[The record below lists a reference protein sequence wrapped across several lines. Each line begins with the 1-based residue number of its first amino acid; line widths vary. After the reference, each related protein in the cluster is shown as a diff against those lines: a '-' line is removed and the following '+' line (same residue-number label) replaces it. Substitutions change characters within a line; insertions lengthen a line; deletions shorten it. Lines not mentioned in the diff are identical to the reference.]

1 MLTRIVIS
9 LISLSFVVTALV
21 VMPGVRP
28 ALAQAAGAPI
38 IIVIDTQRILRE
50 SEAVRSIQ
58 EQVGEQRNAYQNAL
72 KEKEKA
78 LREKDQELM
87 RQSTILS
94 AEVFA
99 QKKRELE
106 EQVGALQREIQEK
119 RRALDKVFAEGMK
132 EVQAALVDITRDIAK
147 ARKADLVLQRATVV
161 YVRPEMEIT
170 EEALQKLNA
179 SLSSVSLPA
188 LQN

>member
-1 MLTRIVIS
+1 MLTRVFVS
-9 LISLSFVVTALV
+9 LISLSLVVTALV
-21 VMPGVRP
+21 MTSSVRP
-28 ALAQAAGAPI
+28 ALAQASTAPI

-50 SEAVRSIQ
+50 SAAVRSIQ
-58 EQVGEQRNAYQNAL
+58 EQIGEQRNTYQNAL

-94 AEVFA
+94 AEVFS

-106 EQVGALQREIQEK
+106 GQVGALQREIQEK

>member
-1 MLTRIVIS
+1 MVTRVLVSLMSIS
-9 LISLSFVVTALV
+9 VVATALIAAS
-21 VMPGVRP
+21 GVEP
-28 ALAQAAGAPI
+28 AFGQTPGAPV

-58 EQVGEQRNAYQNAL
+58 QQVGEQRNAYQNAL

-94 AEVFA
+94 AEVFS

-106 EQVGALQREIQEK
+106 GQVGALQREIQEK

-147 ARKADLVLQRATVV
+147 TRKADLVLQRATVV

-170 EEALQKLNA
+170 EEALKKLNA
-179 SLSSVSLPA
+179 SLASVSLPA

>member
-1 MLTRIVIS
+1 
-9 LISLSFVVTALV
+9 
-21 VMPGVRP
+21 
-28 ALAQAAGAPI
+28 
-38 IIVIDTQRILRE
+38 
-50 SEAVRSIQ
+50 
-58 EQVGEQRNAYQNAL
+58 
-72 KEKEKA
+72 
-78 LREKDQELM
+78 M

-132 EVQAALVDITRDIAK
+132 EVQATLVDITRDIAK
-147 ARKADLVLQRATVV
+147 ARQADLVLQRATVV

-179 SLSSVSLPA
+179 SLASVSLPS

>member
-1 MLTRIVIS
+1 MVIRVLVS
-9 LISLSFVVTALV
+9 LMSISVVATALLATS
-21 VMPGVRP
+21 GVGP
-28 ALAQAAGAPI
+28 AFGQTPGAPV

-58 EQVGEQRNAYQNAL
+58 QQVGEQRNAYQNAL

-94 AEVFA
+94 AEVFS

-106 EQVGALQREIQEK
+106 GQVSALQREIQEK
-119 RRALDKVFAEGMK
+119 RRALDKVFAEGMR
-132 EVQAALVDITRDIAK
+132 EVQAALVDITRDIAE

-170 EEALQKLNA
+170 EEALEKLNA

>member
-1 MLTRIVIS
+1 MVTRVLVSLMSIS
-9 LISLSFVVTALV
+9 VVATAL
-21 VMPGVRP
+21 MAASGVGP
-28 ALAQAAGAPI
+28 ALGQTPGAPV

-58 EQVGEQRNAYQNAL
+58 QQVGEQRNAYQNAL

-94 AEVFA
+94 AEIFS

-106 EQVGALQREIQEK
+106 GQVGALQREIQEK

-170 EEALQKLNA
+170 KEALEKLNA

>member
-1 MLTRIVIS
+1 MLTRVCVFAAM
-9 LISLSFVVTALV
+9 LAFVAT
-21 VMPGVRP
+21 VMPIASGPRP
-28 ALAQAAGAPI
+28 AFAQAQGGPI

-58 EQVGEQRNAYQNAL
+58 QQVGEQRTAYQNAL

-94 AEVFA
+94 AEVFS

-132 EVQAALVDITRDIAK
+132 EVQAALVDITRDIAQ
-147 ARKADLVLQRATVV
+147 ARQADLVLQRATVV

-179 SLSSVSLPA
+179 ALSTVSLPA

>member
-1 MLTRIVIS
+1 MTTPSRISRAIC
-9 LISLSFVVTALV
+9 ALV
-21 VMPGVRP
+21 LAIWATASTVPS
-28 ALAQAAGAPI
+28 AQAQGQGAPI

-50 SEAVRSIQ
+50 SVAVRSIQ
-58 EQVGEQRNAYQNAL
+58 KQVGEQRSAYQNAL

-94 AEVFA
+94 AEVFS
-99 QKKRELE
+99 QKKRDLE
-106 EQVGALQREIQEK
+106 KQVGALQREIQEK

-147 ARKADLVLQRATVV
+147 ARQADLVLQRATVV